1 MRITTGRP
9 GRRVGV
15 AVVALAVLRVGSPDV
30 HAQVMPSYTDAR
42 AEYFTLVARAA
53 DRMARGLERA
63 VASGQAS
70 DFATVFAPD
79 VTWTPSTGAPVRGL
93 SAVTAAFVRARPRVL
108 DFRIELAELDA
119 SNRLA
124 YVTGVLRYTVPTAS
138 GLTSAAASPFAAALY
153 QERETDWRIRLL
165 TGGDLPPSL
174 AVVQAP
180 TDSLVAGSS
189 TPFAVELRDGAGS
202 PLSRAVIRMDVLQ
215 GGGKVSPSDLVT
227 DDQGRAATTFTLGPL
242 AGPQVVRVLSGALP
256 DEPLD
261 VRVTARVGAPASV
274 GIAADTTRRVTAGAL
289 WPSPVRLVVKDAFG
303 NPVPGADV
311 TLAASN
317 GVVEPT
323 KVRTDTAG
331 RAEARLRTGG
341 EPGELLVEAIAGSAR
356 GELALRTRPGLTARI
371 ELPSQGVELAE
382 RSNRETGARML
393 DADGRP
399 TDDPPLDLQVRD
411 ERIALVTDDARVV
424 ALAAG
429 QTWLLA
435 RSGDVIDSTWI
446 TVRADGAPA
455 LRASQRV
462 VRLDSLGAG
471 AVDLLW
477 QPADD
482 SVRVTAFTA
491 LLEWEAGLTVSVA
504 AANGA
509 PTGLRVTPSAD
520 GRSAAITWSAPPPRR
535 AGVAGPLPLVTVQIQ
550 PGTAADGRLR
560 LAMTKVTGVR
570 GAELGPVP
578 PYVVPVLRSVRETDR
593 RSRVVVPVPLPAG
606 PTP

>member
-1 MRITTGRP
+1 VTTAAPVSR
-9 GRRVGV
+9 
-15 AVVALAVLRVGSPDV
+15 AVLAAALLALTPLAAR
-30 HAQVMPSYTDAR
+30 AQVMPSYTDAR
-42 AEYFTLVARAA
+42 AEYFSLVARAA

-70 DFATVFAPD
+70 DFAAVFAPD

-93 SAVTAAFVRARPRVL
+93 QAVTTAFVRARPRVL
-108 DFRIELAELDA
+108 DFRIELAEFDA

-124 YVTGVLRYTVPTAS
+124 FVTGVLRYSVPTAS
-138 GLTSAAASPFAAALY
+138 GLTSAVSSPFAAALY
-153 QERETDWRIRLL
+153 QERETEWRIRLF

-180 TDSLVAGSS
+180 ADSLVAGST
-189 TPFAVELRDGAGS
+189 TPFAVELRDGAGA
-202 PLSRAVIRMDVLQ
+202 PLPRAVIRMDVLQ

-227 DDQGRAATTFTLGPL
+227 DEQGRAATTFTLGPL

-261 VRVTARVGAPASV
+261 VRVTARAGAPAAVSV
-274 GIAADTTRRVTAGAL
+274 EADTSRRVTAGAV
-289 WPSPVRLVVKDAFG
+289 WPSPLRLLVKDGFG
-303 NPVPGADV
+303 NPVPSADV

-317 GVVEPT
+317 GIVEPT
-323 KVRTDTAG
+323 KVRTDSSG

-341 EPGELLVEAIAGSAR
+341 EPGELLVEAVVGGIR

-371 ELPSQGVELAE
+371 ELPAQGIELAE
-382 RSNRETGARML
+382 RSNRETGARTL

-435 RSGDVIDSTWI
+435 RSGDVMDSTWI
-446 TVRADGAPA
+446 TVRADAAPA
-455 LRASQRV
+455 VRANPRV

-491 LLEWEAGLTVSVA
+491 LLEWDAALTVTVA
-504 AANGA
+504 AATAA
-509 PTGLRVTPSAD
+509 PPGLRVTPAPD
-520 GRSAAITWSAPPPRR
+520 GRSATITWSAAPPRR

-578 PYVVPVLRSVRETDR
+578 PYVVPVLRTVREADR
-593 RSRVVVPVPLPAG
+593 RSRVTVPLPASA
-606 PTP
+606 TP